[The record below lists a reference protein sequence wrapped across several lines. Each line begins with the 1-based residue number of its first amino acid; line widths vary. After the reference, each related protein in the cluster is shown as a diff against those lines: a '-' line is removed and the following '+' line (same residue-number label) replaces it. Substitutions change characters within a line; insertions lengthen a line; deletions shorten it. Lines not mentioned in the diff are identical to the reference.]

1 MLHRLL
7 QMGFCRQSKAPEGD
21 SSVPARQWGRR
32 ALALVLAGLG
42 IWILEGLWG
51 YGQVSRLS
59 EGRGREVE
67 PEGQSEEPV
76 LSGTLQIFGSTSM
89 DRVMNAL
96 AQSFVEKYPQVTVV
110 IIPAGSSAGIEA
122 VLSGSAHIGCS
133 SRELTEEEKAAGAVE
148 QILALDG
155 LAVCVEASCG
165 ITELTGGQLA
175 ELYTGAVR
183 NWSRLG
189 GSDLPVVLVG
199 REAGSGTREAFE
211 RLLSLTDL
219 CTYANELNSTG
230 AVLARVASVT
240 GAVGYVS
247 FDGLDGSVTVVTLD
261 GVEAS
266 PENVISGAY
275 PLSRPLVMVTKGEL
289 SGQEQIVQAWFG
301 FALGKEGQSIVEETG
316 LIPVQEP

>member
-230 AVLARVASVT
+230 AVLARVASVP

-275 PLSRPLVMVTKGEL
+275 P
-289 SGQEQIVQAWFG
+289 
-301 FALGKEGQSIVEETG
+301 
-316 LIPVQEP
+316 

>member
-211 RLLSLTDL
+211 RLLTAAAGYLVNQDHAATAADL
-219 CTYANELNSTG
+219 ENIEQ
-230 AVLARVASVT
+230 AVNVE
-240 GAVGYVS
+240 
-247 FDGLDGSVTVVTLD
+247 
-261 GVEAS
+261 EAS
-266 PENVISGAY
+266 EGFQTLYNTLLGAIG
-275 PLSRPLVMVTKGEL
+275 PEL
-289 SGQEQIVQAWFG
+289 SGIYYEEPQTYFRQEDLPGAEH
-301 FALGKEGQSIVEETG
+301 LCDR
-316 LIPVQEP
+316 P

>member
-175 ELYTGAVR
+175 ELYTGGTG
-183 NWSRLG
+183 SRK
-189 GSDLPVVLVG
+189 
-199 REAGSGTREAFE
+199 RYQR
-211 RLLSLTDL
+211 
-219 CTYANELNSTG
+219 
-230 AVLARVASVT
+230 
-240 GAVGYVS
+240 
-247 FDGLDGSVTVVTLD
+247 GL
-261 GVEAS
+261 
-266 PENVISGAY
+266 
-275 PLSRPLVMVTKGEL
+275 
-289 SGQEQIVQAWFG
+289 
-301 FALGKEGQSIVEETG
+301 
-316 LIPVQEP
+316 

>member
-51 YGQVSRLS
+51 YGQVSRMS

-122 VLSGSAHIGCS
+122 VLSGSAHIGC
-133 SRELTEEEKAAGAVE
+133 
-148 QILALDG
+148 
-155 LAVCVEASCG
+155 
-165 ITELTGGQLA
+165 
-175 ELYTGAVR
+175 
-183 NWSRLG
+183 
-189 GSDLPVVLVG
+189 
-199 REAGSGTREAFE
+199 
-211 RLLSLTDL
+211 
-219 CTYANELNSTG
+219 
-230 AVLARVASVT
+230 
-240 GAVGYVS
+240 
-247 FDGLDGSVTVVTLD
+247 
-261 GVEAS
+261 
-266 PENVISGAY
+266 
-275 PLSRPLVMVTKGEL
+275 
-289 SGQEQIVQAWFG
+289 
-301 FALGKEGQSIVEETG
+301 
-316 LIPVQEP
+316 